1 MVRRRRCRNEKI
13 NVNKFIRSFAR
24 RMRTARRIGKFWFW
38 PRITKRLW
46 VRIESSR
53 RVRFWIKLARQRGFG
68 LQFSARLPIKFRQF
82 RKQFATE
89 RQPEQHQSVPGFAR

>member
-1 MVRRRRCRNEKI
+1 
-13 NVNKFIRSFAR
+13 
-24 RMRTARRIGKFWFW
+24 MRTARRIGKFWFW

-68 LQFSARLPIKFRQF
+68 LQVSARLPIKFRQF

-89 RQPEQHQSVPGFAR
+89 RHQRVPGLARRGRIPALPGF